1 MAAASTNGSNAGK
14 FRRRSVNLDRRWSGL
29 PAELKGPGDYDKRE
43 AQIILKTDERSSGVE
58 LGPKVRRKLH
68 ELGDLANAR
77 SVYLPLPKTWRMAY

>member
-14 FRRRSVNLDRRWSGL
+14 FWRRSVNLDRPWSGL
-29 PAELKGPGDYDKRE
+29 PDVLKGPRRLRQARTADHPENRR
-43 AQIILKTDERSSGVE
+43 ANVE